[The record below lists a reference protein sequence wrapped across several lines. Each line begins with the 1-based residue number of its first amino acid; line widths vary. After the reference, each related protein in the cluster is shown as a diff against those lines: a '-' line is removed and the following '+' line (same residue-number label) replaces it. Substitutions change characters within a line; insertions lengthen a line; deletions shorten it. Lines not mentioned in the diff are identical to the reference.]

1 MKITKLSLIACVAL
15 ASLSTA
21 SFAQPLEEAI
31 KGIDVSGMLR
41 YRYTDNR
48 YDNKGF
54 NKQERTRGDANHQ
67 WRAEALFKTPVI
79 NNISMNLGIGY
90 HNAQQNVN
98 HGKGIL
104 DDNDNYTNVFA
115 GNGLGS
121 GSDSRFGVRE
131 FNMVITP
138 DSTNTTIKAGKMIMQ
153 TPINDTLDDRAT
165 GIFVTNSDLNH
176 WTFALGAF
184 DAWSIDDYQT
194 GYALTPDN
202 ESFAKPFYTA
212 GAMSN
217 YDTSIG
223 NFSSQLWLFN
233 ATDMIDFAGFG
244 ELAWQNSMF
253 HLKGQYAF
261 SKLNSDA
268 NSPWTSV
275 YKGQKVKEGN
285 DLYTLEAGVRFHD
298 YNIPVAAKIGYWGN
312 TQDGYAVSL
321 DNEGSFQK
329 VGQIWFENVATGVSI
344 SMLPAEGQNM
354 PRGFESNELSLFYA
368 NINYDI
374 LENLNVGIDFV
385 SGTNKISRGQG
396 AAHYSG
402 DIDFTEINPNIT
414 WQYSKSLRIFA
425 HYSILTTDTTRQI
438 ATQFANTINAPT
450 IIPAEQISDSED
462 RNRLRVEV
470 KYTF

>member
-1 MKITKLSLIACVAL
+1 MKITKLSLIACVTL

-104 DDNDNYTNVFA
+104 DNNGNYTNVFA

-121 GSDSRFGVRE
+121 GSDSWFGVRE

-194 GYALTPDN
+194 GYSLSSNPRN
-202 ESFAKPFYTA
+202 NQSFAKPFYTI
-212 GAMSN
+212 GALSN

-223 NFSSQLWLFN
+223 NFSSQLWFFN
-233 ATDMIDFAGFG
+233 ATDMIDIGAFG

-261 SKLNSDA
+261 SKLNSDTD
-268 NSPWTSV
+268 SPWTSV
-275 YKGQKVKEGN
+275 YEGQKVKEGN

-321 DNEGSFQK
+321 DDEGSFQK
-329 VGQIWFENVATGVSI
+329 VGQIWFENGATGVSI
-344 SMLPAEGQNM
+344 SMLPTNGQKM
-354 PRGFESNELSLFYA
+354 PRGFESNELSMFYA

-385 SGTNKISRGQG
+385 TGTNKISRGQG
-396 AAHYSG
+396 ATHYSG

-438 ATQFANTINAPT
+438 ATAMNNTL
-450 IIPAEQISDSED
+450 PAEQISDSED

>member
-1 MKITKLSLIACVAL
+1 MKMTKISLAACIAL
-15 ASLSTA
+15 GSLSTA

-41 YRYTDNR
+41 YRYTDDR
-48 YDNKGF
+48 YKDQNF
-54 NKQERTRGDANHQ
+54 NKNGTTKGNANHQ

-79 NNISMNLGIGY
+79 NNVSMNLGIGY

-98 HGKGIL
+98 HGKGVA
-104 DDNDNYTNVFA
+104 DNNGNLATPGTANAFL

-153 TPINDTLDDRAT
+153 TPISDTLDDRAT

-176 WTFALGAF
+176 WTFSLGAF
-184 DAWSIDDYQT
+184 DSWSIDDYQT
-194 GYALTPDN
+194 GYKLDPDN
-202 ESFAKPFYTA
+202 GSIDKPLYTA
-212 GAMSN
+212 AALSN

-244 ELAWQNSMF
+244 ELAWQDSMF

-268 NSPWTSV
+268 NSPWTGI
-275 YKGQKVKEGN
+275 YGGNKVKEGN
-285 DLYTLEAGVRFHD
+285 DLYTLEAGVKFHEL
-298 YNIPVAAKIGYWGN
+298 NVPLAAKIGYWGN

-425 HYSILTTDTTRQI
+425 HYSILTTDATRQI
-438 ATQFANTINAPT
+438 ATAMNNTL
-450 IIPAEQISDSED
+450 PAEQISDSED

>member
-1 MKITKLSLIACVAL
+1 MKMTKISLAACIAL
-15 ASLSTA
+15 GSLSTA

-41 YRYTDNR
+41 YRYTDDR
-48 YDNKGF
+48 YENKGF
-54 NKQERTRGDANHQ
+54 NKAEFTKGDANHQ

-79 NNISMNLGIGY
+79 NNVSMNLGIGY

-98 HGKGIL
+98 HGKGVA
-104 DDNDNYTNVFA
+104 DNNGNLATPGTANAFL

-153 TPINDTLDDRAT
+153 TPISDTLDDRAT

-176 WTFALGAF
+176 WTFSLGAF
-184 DAWSIDDYQT
+184 DSWSIDDYQT
-194 GYALTPDN
+194 GYTLVPNNGSID
-202 ESFAKPFYTA
+202 KPLYTA
-212 GAMSN
+212 AALSN

-244 ELAWQNSMF
+244 ELAWQDSMF

-268 NSPWTSV
+268 NSPWTGI
-275 YKGQKVKEGN
+275 YRYKVKEAN
-285 DLYTLEAGVRFHD
+285 DLYTLEAGVRFHEL
-298 YNIPVAAKIGYWGN
+298 NVPLAAKIGYWGN

-329 VGQIWFENVATGVSI
+329 VGQIWFENAATGVSI
-344 SMLPAEGQNM
+344 SMLRVTGQNM
-354 PRGFESNELSLFYA
+354 PQGFESNELSLFYA

-425 HYSILTTDTTRQI
+425 HYSILTTDATRQI
-438 ATQFANTINAPT
+438 ATAMNNTL
-450 IIPAEQISDSED
+450 PAEQISDSED

>member
-1 MKITKLSLIACVAL
+1 MKMTKISLAACIAL
-15 ASLSTA
+15 GSLSTA

-41 YRYTDNR
+41 YRYTDDR
-48 YDNKGF
+48 YKDQNF
-54 NKQERTRGDANHQ
+54 NKNGTTKGSANHQ

-79 NNISMNLGIGY
+79 NNVSMNLGIGY
-90 HNAQQNVN
+90 HNAEQNVN
-98 HGKGIL
+98 HGKG
-104 DDNDNYTNVFA
+104 TGSETPGTAEAFT

-153 TPINDTLDDRAT
+153 TPISDTLDDRAT

-176 WTFALGAF
+176 WTFSLGAF
-184 DAWSIDDYQT
+184 DSWSIDDHQT
-194 GYALTPDN
+194 GYALRPNNGSID
-202 ESFAKPFYTA
+202 KPLYTA
-212 GAMSN
+212 AALSN

-244 ELAWQNSMF
+244 ELAWQDSMF

-268 NSPWTSV
+268 NSPWTGI
-275 YKGQKVKEGN
+275 YRYKVKEAN
-285 DLYTLEAGVRFHD
+285 DLYTLEAGVRFHEL
-298 YNIPVAAKIGYWGN
+298 NVPLAAKIGYWGN

-329 VGQIWFENVATGVSI
+329 VGQIWFENAATGVSI
-344 SMLPAEGQNM
+344 SMLPVTGQKM
-354 PRGFESNELSLFYA
+354 PQGFESNELSLFYA

-425 HYSILTTDTTRQI
+425 HYSILTTDATRQI
-438 ATQFANTINAPT
+438 ALGSQNTAAWNDAVH
-450 IIPAEQISDSED
+450 SDSED